1 VPSTPTKPRDHG
13 PLWSDE
19 QTAAYLGVSRVTVR
33 RMRSAKE
40 LPTVYV
46 RGAARTPRSAV
57 LAYVAAQI
65 G

>member
-1 VPSTPTKPRDHG
+1 MPTTSTKPRADD

-19 QTAAYLGVSRVTVR
+19 RAAEYLGVSRVTVR
-33 RMRSAKE
+33 RMRAAGD
-40 LPTVYV
+40 LPTVKV

-57 LAYVAAQI
+57 LAYVARQI

>member
-1 VPSTPTKPRDHG
+1 MPTPTKPRDPG

-33 RMRSAKE
+33 RMRAAGE
-40 LPTVYV
+40 LPTVKV